1 MNGPVRG
8 HRLTGPQGGIW
19 YAQRLAPASPVLNL
33 SFHLVLRGPVDLT
46 TLRAAIGRAVA
57 EDDTTRLRFFE
68 VDGEPRQEF
77 AAPESGDPPPVVDLS
92 DVDDPGAAA
101 LAWMAADQRTVMDPL
116 AGPLH
121 HDVILRVADDHHIW
135 YRRVHHLVHDA
146 QSEFLLWQRAAAIH
160 DELTGGPA
168 SAPAGSFATLL
179 AERDSYADSPDRER
193 DRDYWRRHL
202 AGVPRP
208 APVPGAGR
216 PKADRVDYT
225 TALLDESEF
234 DRLCVAAEAMGV
246 SWRHLLITAAV
257 LHRHLRTGAT
267 DVLIGLPMNGRT
279 TDAGRAAPGM
289 TATVLPLRVTV
300 DPARGAD
307 ELAGRVA
314 ETIRAARRHQR
325 FDTAEL
331 THDLGWP
338 ADGTQGFGPVV
349 NLLVAA
355 GPLAFGAASA
365 VGDQLHT
372 SGATEDVAL
381 TLTRFAPGAGL
392 RVDFS
397 IDEARRARPGRDGVD
412 LDGEL
417 RAFLRLLA
425 ALAAAPSARVGAL
438 DDAGA
443 ERDRVVAAANDT
455 EVEVA
460 ELSLAELFAAAVTSG
475 PDAIAVVSGAARL
488 TYREL
493 DVRSTRLARHL
504 VAHGVEPG
512 MLVGILLARGVD
524 FAVAV
529 LAAVKA
535 GAGYT
540 LLDPEFPDER
550 LAAVLADGRVR
561 LVVTDAAHAERVSGA
576 HMVDVGAEEIA
587 GRSAEPLDLRV
598 SPAEV
603 ACVMFT
609 SGSTGRPKGVM
620 ASHRAL
626 VGTLLGQSYAD
637 FGAGEVFL
645 QCSPVSWDAFSLEF
659 WGALGFG
666 GTVVL
671 QPGQRPEPAVITKLV
686 AEHGVTMLQLSSSL
700 FNFLV
705 DEHPDAFAGVRLAFT
720 GGEAASA
727 AHVARVLTANPG
739 LRVVNGY
746 GPAESMGFTTT
757 HPVASDVDGPVPV
770 GRPVVNK
777 RAYVL
782 DERLRPAP
790 LGAIGEVYLG
800 GVGLAQ
806 GYAGRPDLTVAR
818 FVADPFGAPGER
830 MYRTGDLARWTAEG
844 VLEFAGRVDDQV
856 KIRGFRVEP
865 DEVAAV
871 LARHETVGQA
881 AVVAVERDD
890 APARLV
896 GYLVPRAGH
905 TIDGTALRTWL
916 RTQVPDHL
924 VPAALVPLDRL
935 PVTANGKLDRAAL
948 PSPTL
953 PETNGRGPRDAR
965 EEILCGLFADVL
977 GGPAIGVDDRFFDHG
992 GHSLL
997 AARLVNRI
1005 GATFGVTLGL
1015 RDVFTAPTVAE
1026 LAAVLA
1032 LAEAAAL
1039 PGPARPMLTSGPL
1052 PDRLPLAPTQR
1063 GLWLLDRVSGTGT
1076 AYNVP
1081 LATRIDGPLDAA
1093 ALAAAVHDVVGR
1105 HEILRTVFPVVD
1117 DEPCQRV
1124 LPLDTLPPLV
1134 HRVTGDP
1141 DEIQRTAARHRF
1153 DLAAEPPLR
1162 VTLAELGQDRHL
1174 LVLVLHHIATDG
1186 MSLRPLFTDLA
1197 TAYAARCA
1205 GTAPDWAPLPVR
1217 YADYA
1222 VWQHALRDTHDH
1234 AIDYW
1239 RQTLADLPEELS
1251 LPRDRPRPAVGGHR
1265 GGRVPV
1271 VFGADRHQRV
1281 TSLARA
1287 TGCTPFMVV
1296 QAALATA
1303 LTALGAGADVPI
1315 GTAVGGRADERLEQ
1329 LVGMFVNT
1337 LVLRTNT
1344 AGDPT
1349 FRELLARV
1357 RAADLDAYAHQ
1368 DVPFDRVLDA
1378 VNPVRSLARHPLF
1391 QVCLTLNESAPD
1403 LTMPGV
1409 HCGPTGLVAADTAKF
1424 DLEVLLGLDP
1434 EAGVAGTLVYDAE
1447 IFDHNTA
1454 ERVLAVLLLV
1464 LDQVLAD
1471 PGRRLGALELMPAAE
1486 RAKVLGEWCGTEVAV
1501 ADVSLAELFTDAVAS
1516 VPDAPALVCGQ
1527 VRLSYADLSVRVNR
1541 LAHHLIAAGV
1551 DRGDVVGVF
1560 LDRGV
1565 DFAVAVLAV
1574 VRAGAGYTVL
1584 DPEFPD
1590 ERLATAL
1597 AGTAARTVVTDAAH
1611 AGRISGVH
1619 AIRVDTDAAAIAACS
1634 NTAPDRD
1641 AAPDDVACV
1650 MFTSGSTGRPKGV
1663 LSSHRALVGTLLG
1676 QSYADF
1682 GAGEVFLQCSP
1693 VSWDA
1698 FSLEFWGALGFGGT
1712 VVLQPGQRPEPAV
1725 IAKLVAE
1732 HGVTMLQLSSSLF
1745 NFLVDEHPEA
1755 FAGVRLAFTGGEA
1768 ASAAHV
1774 SRIRAVHPE
1783 LRVVNGYGPAESM
1796 GFTTTHE
1803 ITSEVDGV
1811 VPIGR
1816 PVANKRAY
1824 VLDGRLRPVPI
1835 GVVGEVYLGGVGLA
1849 QGYAGRP
1856 DLTMERFVADPF
1868 GTPGERMYRTGDLA
1882 RWTAAGVLEFAGRV
1896 DDQVKIRGFRVEP
1909 GEVAALLQQHE
1920 SVAHA
1925 AVVVWESTLV
1935 AYVVAAGVDGLELR
1949 AWLAERAPEHMVPS
1963 AIVSLDRLPFTA
1975 NGKLDRKALPAPEF
1989 TGKTDGRAPRDSRE
2003 ESLCGLFREVLH
2015 ISALTIDDGFFDL
2028 GGHSLLAARLIS
2040 RIRTELN
2047 VELTMRDIF
2056 QAPTVAA
2063 LGARVGTATKPVR
2076 RPQLRRRTQAG
2087 ALL

>member
-8 HRLTGPQGGIW
+8 HRLTGPQSGIW
-19 YAQRLAPASPVLNL
+19 YAQCLAPASPVLNL
-33 SFHLVLRGPVDLT
+33 SFYLELRGPVDLP

-68 VDGEPRQEF
+68 EDGEPRQEF
-77 AAPESGDPPPVVDLS
+77 AAPDPTTDHAPAVVDLS
-92 DVDDPGAAA
+92 DVDDPRAVA
-101 LAWMAADQRTVMDPL
+101 LMWMAADQRTVTDP
-116 AGPLH
+116 AVC
-121 HDVILRVADDHHIW
+121 HDLVFRMADDHHLW
-135 YRRVHHLVHDA
+135 YRRVHHLVRDGY
-146 QSEFLLWQRAAAIH
+146 SEILLWQRAAAIYA
-160 DELTGGPA
+160 ELTGGPTNA
-168 SAPAGSFATLL
+168 QLGSFATLL
-179 AERDSYADSPDRER
+179 AERDRYADSTDRRR
-193 DRDYWRRHL
+193 DGDYWRGHL

-216 PKADRVDYT
+216 QKADRIGYT
-225 TALLDESEF
+225 TALLDETAF
-234 DRLCVAAEAMGV
+234 DGLAAAAAAMGV

-257 LHRHLRTGAT
+257 LHRHLRTGTT
-267 DVLIGLPMNGRT
+267 DVLLGLPMNGRT
-279 TDAGRAAPGM
+279 TEAGRAAPGM
-289 TATVLPLRVTV
+289 TATVLPLRVPV
-300 DPARGAD
+300 DPAGTVA
-307 ELAGRVA
+307 ELAALVA
-314 ETIRAARRHQR
+314 DTVRAARRHQR
-325 FDTAEL
+325 FDPAEMVR
-331 THDLGWP
+331 DLGWP

-349 NLLVAA
+349 NLMAA
-355 GPLAFGAASA
+355 DGPLAFGAAAA

-372 SGATEDVAL
+372 TGATEDVAL
-381 TLTRFAPGAGL
+381 TLTRFATGTGL

-397 IDEARRARPGRDGVD
+397 VDESRRARPGRDGID

-417 RAFLRLLA
+417 AAFVRMLTA
-425 ALAAAPSARVGAL
+425 VAADPAVGVDALAAAGL
-438 DDAGA
+438 D
-443 ERDRVVAAANDT
+443 VVTAANDT
-455 EVEVA
+455 DVDVA
-460 ELSLAELFAAAVTSG
+460 DLSLAELFAAAVASG

-512 MLVGILLARGVD
+512 TLVGVLLARGVD

-529 LAAVKA
+529 LAVVKA

-550 LAAVLADGRVR
+550 LAAVLADGGVR
-561 LVVTDAAHAERVSGA
+561 LVATDAAHAGRVSGA
-576 HMVDVGAEEIA
+576 HVVDVGADEIA
-587 GRSAEPLDLRV
+587 MRSAEPLDLRV

-620 ASHRAL
+620 SSHRAL

-637 FGAGEVFL
+637 FGLGEVFL

-671 QPGQRPEPAVITKLV
+671 QSGQRPEPAVIAKLV
-686 AEHGVTMLQLSSSL
+686 GEHGVTMLQLSSSL
-700 FNFLV
+700 FNFL

-757 HPVASDVDGPVPV
+757 YPVSSEVDGPVPV

-790 LGAIGEVYLG
+790 IGAVGEVYLG

-881 AVVAVERDD
+881 AVVAAARDG

-905 TIDGTALRTWL
+905 TIDATALRAWL

-948 PSPTL
+948 PAPTL

-977 GGPAIGVDDRFFDHG
+977 GVPSVGVDDRFFDLG

-1005 GATFGVTLGL
+1005 GATFGVDLGL

-1032 LAEAAAL
+1032 VAETVALPL

-1052 PDRLPLAPTQR
+1052 PDRLPLAPAQR
-1063 GLWLLDRVSGTGT
+1063 GLWLLDRVPGTGT

-1081 LATRIDGPLDAA
+1081 LAARLDGPLDAA
-1093 ALAAAVHDVVGR
+1093 ALTAAVHDVVGR

-1117 DEPCQRV
+1117 DEPCQCV
-1124 LPLDTLPPLV
+1124 LPLDALPPLV

-1162 VTLAELGQDRHL
+1162 VTLADLGPDRHL
-1174 LVLVLHHIATDG
+1174 IVLVLHHIATDG

-1205 GTAPDWAPLPVR
+1205 GAAPDWAPLPVR
-1217 YADYA
+1217 YADYTL
-1222 VWQHALRDTHDH
+1222 WQHALRDTYDP
-1234 AIDYW
+1234 ALDYW

-1271 VFGADRHQRV
+1271 VFGTDRHQRV
-1281 TSLARA
+1281 VTLARA
-1287 TGCTPFMVV
+1287 AGCTPFMVV

-1303 LTALGAGADVPI
+1303 LAGLGAGADVPI

-1391 QVCLTLNESAPD
+1391 QVCLTLDESAPG
-1403 LTMPGV
+1403 LTLPGV
-1409 HCGPTGLVAADTAKF
+1409 LCGPSALVAADTAKF
-1424 DLEVLLGLDP
+1424 DLELLLGLDS

-1447 IFDHNTA
+1447 IFDHATA

-1464 LDQVLAD
+1464 LDQVLAEPD
-1471 PGRRLGALELMPAAE
+1471 RRLGTLELMPAAE
-1486 RAKVLGEWCGTEVAV
+1486 RATVLGEWCGTAVAV
-1501 ADVSLAELFTDAVAS
+1501 ADVSLAGLFADAVAS
-1516 VPDAPALVCGQ
+1516 VPDATALVCGAT
-1527 VRLSYADLSVRVNR
+1527 RLSYVDLSVRVNR

-1560 LDRGV
+1560 VDRGV

-1597 AGTAARTVVTDAAH
+1597 AGTSARTVVTDAAH
-1611 AGRISGVH
+1611 AE
-1619 AIRVDTDAAAIAACS
+1619 RVAGTHVVDVGAEEIAARPDF
-1634 NTAPDRD
+1634 APDRE

-1663 LSSHRALVGTLLG
+1663 MASHRALVGTLVG

-1682 GAGEVFLQCSP
+1682 GPGQVFLQCSP

-1712 VVLQPGQRPEPAV
+1712 VVLQSGQRPEPAV
-1725 IAKLVAE
+1725 IAKLVGE

-1745 NFLVDEHPEA
+1745 NFLVDEHPDA
-1755 FAGVRLAFTGGEA
+1755 FAGVRIAFTGGEA

-1774 SRIRAVHPE
+1774 ARIRTVHPG

-1824 VLDGRLRPVPI
+1824 VLDSRLRPVPI

-1856 DLTMERFVADPF
+1856 DLTVERFLADPF
-1868 GTPGERMYRTGDLA
+1868 SGERMYRTGDLA

-1896 DDQVKIRGFRVEP
+1896 DDQLKIRGFRVEP

-1925 AVVVWESTLV
+1925 AVVGLASTLV
-1935 AYVVAAGVDGLELR
+1935 AYIVADGVDGHALR
-1949 AWLAERAPEHMVPS
+1949 AWMAERAPEHMVPS

-1989 TGKTDGRAPRDSRE
+1989 TGKTDGRAPRDPRE
-2003 ESLCGLFREVLH
+2003 ESLCGLFREVLD

-2028 GGHSLLAARLIS
+2028 GGHSLLAARLVS

-2047 VELTMRDIF
+2047 VELTIRDVF

-2063 LGARVGTATKPVR
+2063 LGARVSTATKPVR